1 MTGTFINA
9 GAIIVGGFMGL
20 WIGSRFPERINKS
33 ILQALGIFSLA
44 FALQMFLKTENPII
58 PLIAILLGVMVGE
71 LLEIETKV
79 QLLGKKLEDKLIKNT
94 SENSP
99 QSGMFMK
106 GFISTSLLYCIGP
119 MSILGAVENGLTG
132 EFNTLAVKSV
142 LDFFASL
149 AFASSLG
156 LGVVFSS
163 VPVFLYQGV
172 LSLLAE
178 EVQSI
183 LNQHMINE
191 FTAVGGLILM
201 AISISGFLEIKTIR
215 TANFLPALIFAPL
228 VSLLFQS
235 F

>member
-1 MTGTFINA
+1 M
-9 GAIIVGGFMGL
+9 
-20 WIGSRFPERINKS
+20 
-33 ILQALGIFSLA
+33 
-44 FALQMFLKTENPII
+44 
-58 PLIAILLGVMVGE
+58 GVMAGE

-79 QLLGKKLEDKLIKNT
+79 QLLGKKLEDKFIKKT

-99 QSGMFMK
+99 QNGIFMK

-163 VPVFLYQGV
+163 VPVFLYQGL
-172 LSLLAE
+172 LSLLALQ
-178 EVQSI
+178 VQS
-183 LNQHMINE
+183 LLTPTLINE
-191 FTAVGGLILM
+191 FTAVGGVILM

>member
-1 MTGTFINA
+1 MTGTFLNA
-9 GAIIVGGFMGL
+9 GAIIVGGLIGL
-20 WIGSRFPERINKS
+20 WIGSRFPERVNTS
-33 ILQALGIFSLA
+33 ILQALGVFSLA

-94 SENSP
+94 SENS
-99 QSGMFMK
+99 QRRGMFIK

-172 LSLLAE
+172 LSLMAV

-183 LNQHMINE
+183 LNQNMINE

-215 TANFLPALIFAPL
+215 TANFLPALIFVPL